1 MLSFLPN
8 KKFLADNLP
17 EHRLTQECEIETFGP
32 KRSNVC
38 KTLFT
43 SKQRHSFK
51 KTKWSN
57 LKDYKSRTCTVLQFE
72 KAWEGWCKH
81 SHIENR
87 FSNWLFLRI
96 PLKLALKFL
105 LAKPKRKPK
114 RTPAIRNRIETKT
127 DQKFASSS
135 VILNFFNFERGTFI
149 TVKQSLFSFHWL
161 SKPETERRINHSILP
176 LEFRYYWRFVTNES
190 LACLPS
196 V

>member
-105 LAKPKRKPK
+105 LAKE
-114 RTPAIRNRIETKT
+114 ETKENT
-127 DQKFASSS
+127 SNTKPNWNKNWPEIRELFGYFE
-135 VILNFFNFERGTFI
+135 FF
-149 TVKQSLFSFHWL
+149 Q
-161 SKPETERRINHSILP
+161 
-176 LEFRYYWRFVTNES
+176 FRTRHIYN
-190 LACLPS
+190 C
-196 V
+196 